1 MFSRRTELP
10 RETNPLTRRV
20 AARQASG
27 AELLDLTESN
37 PTRAGIA
44 YHPDVV
50 TAMGGAEGARYQP
63 EPFGLP
69 SARQAVAALLAE
81 QGTPM
86 PAERVVLTA
95 STSEAYAF
103 LFKLLCDPGDSV
115 LVPAPSYPLLE
126 HLGRLESIAL
136 ESYPLGY
143 DGAWH
148 IDLGALRRA
157 VGPRTRAIVLVS
169 PNNPTG
175 NYLHAAELAS
185 LSELGLPLISDEVFA
200 SYPLLEDPARVPS
213 VLSQDGVVAFALGG
227 LSKLAALP
235 QMKLAWI
242 GCTGPDA
249 QVAEALSRLEIV
261 ADAFLSLATPVQ
273 HALPALLGCRGVA
286 SDAIRARTRQNL
298 SQLRRALVGSAA
310 NVLHVEGGWYAT
322 VRLPESQDD
331 EAWALDLLDS
341 EGVLLQPGYFF
352 DFPPGAFLVV
362 SLLTGEPVLAEGAER
377 LARHVARRTT

>member
-1 MFSRRTELP
+1 MFSRRTELSG
-10 RETNPLTRRV
+10 EVNELTRQVVSLR
-20 AARQASG
+20 AAG

-44 YHPDVV
+44 YHPDV
-50 TAMGGAEGARYQP
+50 ASALARAEGAHYQP

-69 SARQAVAALLAE
+69 SARQAVAALLLE
-81 QGTPM
+81 QGTPV
-86 PAERVVLTA
+86 PPERVLLTA

-103 LFKLLCDPGDSV
+103 LFKLLCDPGDSL

-126 HLGRLESIAL
+126 HLGRLESVVL
-136 ESYPLGY
+136 DSYPLAY

-148 IDLGALRRA
+148 IDVDALRRA

-175 NYLHAAELAS
+175 NYLHTSELARVC
-185 LSELGLPLISDEVFA
+185 ELGLPLVCDEVFA
-200 SYPLLEDPARVPS
+200 SYPLSEDRARVPS
-213 VLSQDGVVAFALGG
+213 VLIQDAVLAFALGG

-235 QMKLAWI
+235 HMKLAWV
-242 GCTGPDA
+242 GCSGPHA
-249 QVAEALSRLEIV
+249 QVDAALSRLELV

-273 HALPALLGCRGVA
+273 HALPTLLATHGVA
-286 SDAIRARTRQNL
+286 RDAIRARTRRNL
-298 SQLRRALVGSAA
+298 SQLRSALVGSAA

-322 VRLPESQDD
+322 LRLPESQDD
-331 EAWALDLLDS
+331 EAWALELL
-341 EGVLLQPGYFF
+341 EAERVLAQPGYFF

-362 SLLTGEPVLAEGAER
+362 SLLTPETVMAEGARR